1 MAAIMPYNCCMRVL
15 KIFVL
20 VGLVGISRVGLGQGR
35 EEMSLPGYQHSDIV
49 RSMKVYPNPATDFIN
64 LKLEA
69 PNARHVKL
77 TLHTIIGNSLEVES
91 EIIDDNE
98 VRLKVKDLTTG
109 YYLLAVKDERSG
121 FKGVYKF
128 LKR

>member
-1 MAAIMPYNCCMRVL
+1 MRLL
-15 KIFVL
+15 KILVL
-20 VGLVGISRVGLGQGR
+20 VGIVGISRVGLGQGR
-35 EEMSLPGYQHSDIV
+35 EEMSLPGYQHSDFVKSI
-49 RSMKVYPNPATDFIN
+49 KLYPNPATDFIN
-64 LKLEA
+64 IKLDT
-69 PNARHVKL
+69 PNARHIIL

-91 EIIDDNE
+91 EIIEENE

>member
-1 MAAIMPYNCCMRVL
+1 MRLL

-35 EEMSLPGYQHSDIV
+35 EEMSLPGYQHPDFV
-49 RSMKVYPNPATDFIN
+49 KSMKLYPNPATDFIS

-69 PNARHVKL
+69 PNAQHVKL

-91 EIIDDNE
+91 EIIDENE
-98 VRLKVKDLTTG
+98 VRLKVKDLASG